1 MLPESD
7 ESLFLVKFE
16 AKAANYRQSYCVLLT
31 MSPVEM
37 ISECKILKTV
47 FREKS
52 AKLINNKV
60 EKSLGNDIVSCHRA
74 RINFPFRRRVIIA
87 SVMEFSSLFG
97 YARVEG
103 EGDVKPALKAPE
115 LRGLARPRN

>member
-1 MLPESD
+1 M
-7 ESLFLVKFE
+7 
-16 AKAANYRQSYCVLLT
+16 LLT
-31 MSPVEM
+31 MSPVET

-103 EGDVKPALKAPE
+103 DGEGDVNPALKAPE
-115 LRGLARPRN
+115 PRGLARPRN

>member
-1 MLPESD
+1 M
-7 ESLFLVKFE
+7 
-16 AKAANYRQSYCVLLT
+16 
-31 MSPVEM
+31 
-37 ISECKILKTV
+37 KTV